1 MFLKLNLALCIKTF
15 IFVRLMAIELDKI
28 DLRILKILQENG
40 RITNLQLSHEVGLSP
55 APTLERVRKLEQ
67 SNYIKSYHALVD
79 EELLGLGIKTFIQIQ
94 LDFHKNNTIQVFLEE
109 IEAIKEITECHH
121 VTGQCDFLLKAY
133 VKDIKSYERLIM
145 DKISKISVVKTF
157 QTMMIM
163 STNKKEPAVPLEY

>member
-1 MFLKLNLALCIKTF
+1 MAL
-15 IFVRLMAIELDKI
+15 ELDKI
-28 DLRILKILQENG
+28 DFRILKILQENG

-55 APTLERVRKLEQ
+55 APTLERVRKLEHAKF
-67 SNYIKSYHALVD
+67 IKSYHALVD

-109 IEAIKEITECHH
+109 IAAIKEITECHH
-121 VTGQCDFLLKAY
+121 VTGQCDFLLKVY
-133 VKDIKSYERLIM
+133 VKDIKSYERVIM